1 MKLKELLTKVFEG
14 VCERLPNESDN
25 DFVSRCANSIYN
37 PIGSVTDRS
46 NVGLAMKKKLVV
58 PIPIKRSATKSAM
71 RETIKKVGDKYVVY
85 PKKGGKRLGTHSSLS
100 SAKKQLAAIEINK

>member
-14 VCERLPNESDN
+14 HCERLPNESDN
-25 DFVSRCANSIYN
+25 DFVSRCANSVYN

-46 NVGLAMKKKLVV
+46 NVGLAMKKKIVV
-58 PIPIKRSATKSAM
+58 PFPIKRSAMK
-71 RETIKKVGDKYVVY
+71 ETIKKVGNKYVVY

>member
-25 DFVSRCANSIYN
+25 DFVSRCANQIYN
-37 PIGSVTDRS
+37 PIGSIAQRS
-46 NVGLAMKKKLVV
+46 NVPLAMKKKIVV
-58 PIPIKRSATKSAM
+58 PIPIKRSAV
-71 RETIKKVGDKYVVY
+71 RETIKKVGNKYVVY